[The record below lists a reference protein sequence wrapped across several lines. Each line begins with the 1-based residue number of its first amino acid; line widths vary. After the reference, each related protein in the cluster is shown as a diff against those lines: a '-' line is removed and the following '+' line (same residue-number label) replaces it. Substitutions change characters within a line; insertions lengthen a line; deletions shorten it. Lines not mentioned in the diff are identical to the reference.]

1 MIEAQRQALEGWK
14 RGGKC
19 GQNVGKSENERKKNK
34 LGHFE
39 GVIDR
44 DGKTRWDTVGIHR
57 KGSITRFY
65 SE

>member
-1 MIEAQRQALEGWK
+1 
-14 RGGKC
+14 
-19 GQNVGKSENERKKNK
+19 VGKSENERKKNK